1 MKKLFAYTALICLL
15 AQPMYAQDER
25 SEDQEPDPYSEVID
39 LNVDFATF
47 KLPPLSV
54 LYANAMS
61 NPSIKIKEKE
71 KRLQQLLLRKEKR
84 QWLSFFNARAGY
96 TRGVTDNY
104 GTMTDPLTPIY
115 TQYTGVEQTYWNVGG
130 NVNISLE
137 TLFDLGGSVKRQR
150 IKVETAELE
159 KQVEYDE
166 LKQKIAALYV
176 NILSNIETLKK
187 SSEHLAL
194 YHGVSSTLEQDY
206 RNRRASL
213 NELAEAKKSEFEANQ
228 SYENLRNSINEG
240 LLVLE
245 IISHTPI
252 LTRDLLS
259 TDITED

>member
-130 NVNISLE
+130 NVNINLE

-159 KQVEYDE
+159 KQVSYDQ
-166 LKQKIAALYV
+166 LKQRIASLYV
-176 NILSNIETLKK
+176 NILSNIESLKK

-194 YHGVSSTLEQDY
+194 YRGVSATLEQEY
-206 RNRRASL
+206 RNRRVDLNSLASSKR
-213 NELAEAKKSEFEANQ
+213 EEFEANH
-228 SYENLRNSINEG
+228 SYEQLRSNINEN
-240 LLVLE
+240 LLILE
-245 IISHTPI
+245 IITHTPI
-252 LTRDLLS
+252 LTKDLLNS
-259 TDITED
+259 EQGY

>member
-61 NPSIKIKEKE
+61 NPSSKIKEKE

-130 NVNISLE
+130 NVNINLE

-159 KQVEYDE
+159 KQVSYDQ
-166 LKQKIAALYV
+166 LKQRIASLYV
-176 NILSNIETLKK
+176 NILSNIESLKK

-194 YHGVSSTLEQDY
+194 YRGVSATLEQEY
-206 RNRRASL
+206 RNRRVDLNSLASSKR
-213 NELAEAKKSEFEANQ
+213 EEFEANH
-228 SYENLRNSINEG
+228 SYEQLRSNINEN
-240 LLVLE
+240 LLILE
-245 IISHTPI
+245 IITHTPI
-252 LTRDLLS
+252 LTKDLLNS
-259 TDITED
+259 EQGY

>member
-1 MKKLFAYTALICLL
+1 MKNLFAYTALICLL

-130 NVNISLE
+130 NVNINLE

-159 KQVEYDE
+159 KQVSYDQ
-166 LKQKIAALYV
+166 LKQRIASLYV
-176 NILSNIETLKK
+176 NILSNIESLKK

-194 YHGVSSTLEQDY
+194 YRGVSATLEQEY
-206 RNRRASL
+206 RNRRVDLNSLASSKR
-213 NELAEAKKSEFEANQ
+213 EEFEANH
-228 SYENLRNSINEG
+228 SYEQLRSNINEN
-240 LLVLE
+240 LLILE
-245 IISHTPI
+245 IITHTPI
-252 LTRDLLS
+252 LTKDLLNS
-259 TDITED
+259 EQGY

>member
-159 KQVEYDE
+159 KQVSYDQ
-166 LKQKIAALYV
+166 LKQRIASLYV
-176 NILSNIETLKK
+176 NILSNIESLKK

-194 YHGVSSTLEQDY
+194 YRGVSATLEQEY
-206 RNRRASL
+206 RNRRVDLNSLASSKR
-213 NELAEAKKSEFEANQ
+213 EEFEANH
-228 SYENLRNSINEG
+228 SYEQLRSNINEN
-240 LLVLE
+240 LLILE
-245 IISHTPI
+245 IITHTPI
-252 LTRDLLS
+252 LTKDLLNS
-259 TDITED
+259 EQGY

>member
-115 TQYTGVEQTYWNVGG
+115 TQYTGV
-130 NVNISLE
+130 
-137 TLFDLGGSVKRQR
+137 
-150 IKVETAELE
+150 
-159 KQVEYDE
+159 
-166 LKQKIAALYV
+166 
-176 NILSNIETLKK
+176 
-187 SSEHLAL
+187 
-194 YHGVSSTLEQDY
+194 
-206 RNRRASL
+206 
-213 NELAEAKKSEFEANQ
+213 
-228 SYENLRNSINEG
+228 
-240 LLVLE
+240 
-245 IISHTPI
+245 
-252 LTRDLLS
+252 
-259 TDITED
+259 